1 MVEDR
6 QWYNYEVNQVSEKLD
21 TNTKEGLSSQ
31 EVDSR
36 IEEYGTNELPE
47 KETTPEWK
55 KFLAQFN
62 DILIYVLLFAGLV
75 TFLLGSYVD
84 TIFIVAVAIVNAII
98 GYSQE
103 SKAEQALENIKGL
116 LSSEATV
123 VRNGASKKIDT
134 KNLVPGDIVTLS
146 AGDKAPAD
154 IRLFQA
160 NNLNVEESSL
170 TGESTSVEKST
181 EPLEGEV
188 ALGDRTNMLF
198 SSTSIASGS
207 GKGVVVKT
215 AEHTEIGKINQS
227 ISEVEET
234 KTPLIEQTDNLGKVI
249 SLVVVGI
256 AILTFLAGYFA
267 GDWAA
272 GELLIY
278 VIGLTVGAIPEG
290 LPAIL
295 SIILSVGVQAM
306 ANQNAIVK
314 NLPSVETLGAV
325 SVIASD
331 KTGTLTKNEMT
342 VKSIVLEDEE
352 YDVTGTGYA
361 PEGKIQNKD
370 GEEVLP
376 SQKDELWKFLSTV
389 KTVNETELYQDEEN
403 NWQITGEPTEGSLV
417 TLAEKASEPIRTTES
432 IDTIPFDSSYKYM
445 AKLISYGE
453 EHLILV
459 KGAPDRLFDLAFNE
473 DDQEIREYWENKMT
487 EHASQ
492 GERLIGAAIKT
503 VNHEKNS
510 LSHEDLEEGLRFVGL
525 AGIIDPPREEA
536 IEAIADAKRAGIQ
549 IKMITGDHKQTAM
562 AIGEQM
568 GIGDGTKAL
577 EGKDIDN
584 MSDEELRDAVLE
596 YDIYARTSPENKLQ
610 LVHAMQ
616 ANDLVMAMTG
626 DGVNDAPALKRSDV
640 GVAMGIKGT
649 EVAKDASEMVLVD
662 DNFATIYE
670 AVKEGRRVY
679 DNLKKTI
686 LFILPTNG
694 AEAFL
699 TFAAIL
705 LGWQMPL
712 TPIQILYINMISSIT
727 VSLPLA
733 FERLESGT
741 MRKPPRSKNT
751 KLLSNY
757 YLFRI
762 AFVSLLIGGSVLL
775 MNHLFTTNG
784 YDPAITNT
792 VTLHSIVL
800 AQMFHLFNVRNEQ
813 EFVFGEGFF
822 ANKSAFYISAAL
834 IAVQIAIT
842 YIPFTQSLLGI
853 VPIPAVVW
861 IIPVIIGFFVF
872 VVVEIEKWVTRTF
885 FSNQDLNKVQEQALD
900 N

>member
-1 MVEDR
+1 M
-6 QWYNYEVNQVSEKLD
+6 
-21 TNTKEGLSSQ
+21 
-31 EVDSR
+31 
-36 IEEYGTNELPE
+36 
-47 KETTPEWK
+47 
-55 KFLAQFN
+55 
-62 DILIYVLLFAGLV
+62 
-75 TFLLGSYVD
+75 
-84 TIFIVAVAIVNAII
+84 
-98 GYSQE
+98 
-103 SKAEQALENIKGL
+103 
-116 LSSEATV
+116 
-123 VRNGASKKIDT
+123 DT
-134 KNLVPGDIVTLS
+134 KNLVPGDIVSLN

-188 ALGDRTNMLF
+188 ALGDRVNMLF

-207 GKGVVVKT
+207 GKGIVVKT
-215 AEHTEIGKINQS
+215 AEQTEIGKINQS

-234 KTPLIEQTDNLGKVI
+234 KTPLIEQTDKLGKVI
-249 SLVVVGI
+249 SLVIVVI
-256 AILTFLAGYFA
+256 AALTFFAGYLS
-267 GDWAA
+267 GGWEA

-278 VIGLTVGAIPEG
+278 VIGLAVGAIPEG

-306 ANQNAIVK
+306 ANRNAIVK

-342 VKSIVLEDEE
+342 VKSVVLEDEE
-352 YDVTGTGYA
+352 YEITGTGYA
-361 PEGKIQNKD
+361 PEGKIQNEN

-389 KTVNETELYQDEEN
+389 KSVNETELYQDEEN
-403 NWQITGEPTEGSLV
+403 NWQITGEPTEGSLI
-417 TLAEKASEPIRTTES
+417 TLAEKAGEPIHTTQA

-453 EHLILV
+453 ENLILV
-459 KGAPDRLFDLAFNE
+459 KGAPDRLFDLSFGEN
-473 DDQEIREYWENKMT
+473 DQKRRKYWEDKVN
-487 EHASQ
+487 EHASR
-492 GERLIGAAIKT
+492 GERLIGAAVKT
-503 VNHEKNS
+503 VYHEKTS
-510 LSHEDLEEGLRFVGL
+510 LTHGDLEGVRFIGL

-536 IEAIADAKRAGIQ
+536 IEAIADASKAGIQ
-549 IKMITGDHKQTAM
+549 VKMITGDHKLTAM
-562 AIGEQM
+562 AIGQEM

-584 MSDEELRDAVLE
+584 MNEEELKEAVLE

-610 LVHAMQ
+610 LVRAMQ
-616 ANDLVMAMTG
+616 SNNLVMAMTG

-699 TFAAIL
+699 TFASIL

-733 FERLESGT
+733 FERLEPGT
-741 MRKPPRSKNT
+741 MKKAPRSKDT

-775 MNHLFTTNG
+775 MNHLFTING
-784 YDPAITNT
+784 FNAAVTNT
-792 VTLHSIVL
+792 VTLQSIVL

-813 EFVFGEGFF
+813 EFVFGKGFF
-822 ANKSAFYISAAL
+822 SNKIAFYISAAL
-834 IAVQIAIT
+834 IVVQVAIT
-842 YIPFTQSLLGI
+842 YIPFTQGLLGI
-853 VPIPAVVW
+853 VPISASAW
-861 IIPVIIGFFVF
+861 TIPVIIGFFVF
-872 VVVEIEKWVTRTF
+872 VVVEFEKWVTRTF
-885 FSNQDLNKVQEQALD
+885 FRNSDLNKVQEQALE
-900 N
+900 NN